1 MNTFFNVED
10 SFFFLPCSCFI
21 WQEIVWT
28 QSYRPFDHNSCW
40 SPLQLCFIPGLGS
53 WIFNVNFIILCYT
66 SKLKLNCGGKLVNGG
81 DWLFLFVYLHSN
93 KQLWFVSLIENQSC
107 LSCFKQIMDNVV
119 GILIQSSWWMLT
131 TISRPLPCVALRTFC
146 WGFYRIWVDVIW
158 RFMLLLEETKPK
170 TTNPTPLFFLLEKN
184 PRH

>member
-1 MNTFFNVED
+1 MFHLTRLFEPSRTD
-10 SFFFLPCSCFI
+10 LLTIILADLHCSCVLYQDWEVGSFI
-21 WQEIVWT
+21 
-28 QSYRPFDHNSCW
+28 
-40 SPLQLCFIPGLGS
+40 
-53 WIFNVNFIILCYT
+53 FIILCYT
-66 SKLKLNCGGKLVNGG
+66 NKLKVNCGGKLVNGG

-131 TISRPLPCVALRTFC
+131 TVSRPLPCVALRTFY

-158 RFMLLLEETKPK
+158 GFMLLLEKTTPK
-170 TTNPTPLFFLLEKN
+170 TTNPTPLFFLLGKKTPDPKRE
-184 PRH
+184 